1 MKRLICSVLL
11 AALIFSIS
19 ACGAAVGGTGDD
31 AANAEQTSSEKD
43 SLTMAVAG
51 DINDIN
57 VHEYN
62 GNMIAQGMVF
72 EGLVNYKSGKIIPS
86 LAESWEL
93 SEDGKVYTFHL
104 REDVKFTDGEPFNAQ
119 AVKDNINAV
128 QKNASRHSWLVLST
142 KIVSC
147 DVVDEK
153 TVNLVLS
160 EAYYPTLTELA
171 LVRPYRMMSP
181 KSFIDGETKNGVSYY
196 AGTGPYVL
204 DEHVEDQYA
213 TFKANEDYRDGA
225 PAIKT
230 VTFKVMP
237 SGETT
242 LLAFK
247 NGEIDFLFGTYY
259 TGMIDPEAIIS
270 LESDSNYQVKY
281 SDPIASRYLLTNSLT
296 DRVISDN
303 NIKLAVWYAIN
314 RDELCKYIFEGME
327 TPAQT
332 IFPKSAPYCDVDLE
346 KRGYDTKK
354 AKSYIETSGW
364 TMDDSTGY
372 YAKDGQTLTLELLYN
387 SSVATNKEIC
397 EYIQSNLKDAGIKA
411 DLVAADKSSIYDY
424 RGSGRFDLLLDCSW
438 GTPYDP
444 QSTVTGIFAENS
456 FKNCAVALSCYDE
469 LCDLINKAL
478 VSVDEDS
485 RQEYY
490 TKMLTILH
498 NECPFIPLSYSKSS
512 IVTSADLKGVDFG
525 YTQYDVPFSVY
536 SY

>member
-1 MKRLICSVLL
+1 MLVS
-11 AALIFSIS
+11 LIFSLS
-19 ACGAAVGGTGDD
+19 ACGTATVDTGND
-31 AANAEQTSSEKD
+31 AADAEQTASEKD
-43 SLTMAVAG
+43 SLTMAIAD
-51 DINDIN
+51 DISDIN

-72 EGLVNYKSGKIIPS
+72 EGLVNYKNGEIIPS
-86 LAESWEL
+86 LAKSWEL
-93 SEDGKVYTFHL
+93 SEDGTAYTFHL
-104 REDVKFTDGEPFNAQ
+104 REDIKFTDGEPFNAQ
-119 AVKDNINAV
+119 AVKDNIDAV
-128 QKNASRHSWLVLST
+128 QRNSSRHSWLVLST
-142 KIVSC
+142 KIVGC
-147 DVVDEK
+147 DVVDEY

-171 LVRPYRMMSP
+171 LIRPYGMMSP
-181 KSFIDGETKNGVSYY
+181 KSFIDGETMNGVSYY
-196 AGTGPYVL
+196 AGTGPYIL

-213 TFKANEDYRDGA
+213 TFKANEDYWDGA

-247 NGEIDFLFGTYY
+247 NGEIDFLFGTYFN
-259 TGMIDPEAIIS
+259 GMIDTEAITS
-270 LESDSNYQVKY
+270 LESDSQYQVKY

-296 DRVISDN
+296 DRVVSDN

-314 RDELCKYIFEGME
+314 RDELCEYIFEGME

-332 IFPKSAPYCDVDLE
+332 LFPKTAPYCDVDLE
-346 KRGYDTKK
+346 ERGYDTEK
-354 AKSYIETSGW
+354 AKSYIEASGW

-372 YAKDGQTLTLELLYN
+372 YAKDGQKLTLELLYN
-387 SSVATNKEIC
+387 STVATNKEIC
-397 EYIQSNLKDAGIKA
+397 EYIQANLKDAGIKVELVVA
-411 DLVAADKSSIYDY
+411 DSSSLYDY
-424 RGSGRFDLLLDCSW
+424 RGSGRFDLLLDSSW
-438 GTPYDP
+438 GIPYDP
-444 QSTVTGIFAENS
+444 QSTVTGIFYEHS
-456 FKNCAVALSCYDE
+456 FKNCAVALNCYDE

-485 RQEYY
+485 RQEYF
-490 TKMLTILH
+490 TEILTILH

-512 IVTSADLKGVDFG
+512 IVAGANLKGVDFG
-525 YTQYDVPFSVY
+525 YTQYDVPFNFF